1 MTKKRKLHTLLHMEV
16 NRCSSEIYKIGCFD
30 YQKAKNSV
38 RQNVAPI
45 FDIVAIIR
53 SVEDPYGLDSWL
65 IEVNNRN
72 KRTYKFEVSS
82 DCVYQPNLLAILSK
96 NGLNIHPC
104 YAEAVAD
111 HLLYQHRQC
120 EDTDSIVYRNKV
132 LGWYPF
138 EGQTYYFYDKTSFGG
153 NTAIT
158 TRKEFEFQ
166 RGDEATYLQFLKDTV
181 FPSTELS
188 LALAIGYSAVVV
200 SRLNG
205 EEADLGTILVNLC
218 GTSSTGKST
227 AEMLMCSPFM
237 NPEISNKNNG
247 LCFTANNTLNAIFGR
262 IDGVHGVP
270 FVIDDITT
278 NPHLKNQLMQFIYSL
293 ADGTHKGRLNG
304 NGELCGGGL
313 GWSGVAITSSET
325 PILDYGEQYQGTKAR
340 VLHTQGI
347 QWTKS
352 AKESELVKSVVRK
365 NYGFTGKEFADFVA
379 TIPMEKLCTGFKN
392 SVERVK
398 GFMDKTDNLTDRL
411 ANKFAAIHLTIELLN
426 AKFAFGL
433 SSDELIKRIIQC
445 EQDSIEERDNA
456 LKAYRCVVDFI
467 FRHEARFLE
476 DRQTKENTLIS
487 HYDKEYRPN
496 NAYGKII
503 KYSTHWEVHIL
514 EEITKEILEKNGLGG
529 ELRGIRQKWIERG
542 LAKGDGD
549 HNTRK
554 YSIEGQVV
562 RCDCLILKGGI
573 IEPQGEQPPKAEKV
587 AQPEIPVS
595 TYEVD
600 DSTAFDDLFG
610 GEE

>member
-1 MTKKRKLHTLLHMEV
+1 MSLL
-16 NRCSSEIYKIGCFD
+16 G
-30 YQKAKNSV
+30 KNG
-38 RQNVAPI
+38 
-45 FDIVAIIR
+45 III
-53 SVEDPYGLDSWL
+53 DPYFT
-65 IEVNNRN
+65 V
-72 KRTYKFEVSS
+72 
-82 DCVYQPNLLAILSK
+82 
-96 NGLNIHPC
+96 
-104 YAEAVAD
+104 AVIQ
-111 HLLYQHRQC
+111 HLLYGYKQC
-120 EDTDSIVYRNKV
+120 RITSSIVYRNKV

-138 EGQTYYFYDKTSFGG
+138 DGQTYYFYDETKFGG
-153 NTAIT
+153 NTALT
-158 TRKEFEFQ
+158 TRKEFEFR
-166 RGDEATYLQFLKDTV
+166 RGDEATYLQFLQDTV

-205 EEADLGTILVNLC
+205 EEADLGTVIVNLC

-278 NPHLKNQLMQFIYSL
+278 NPYLKNQLTQFIYSL

-304 NGELCGGGL
+304 NGELCEGGL

-352 AKESELVKSVVRK
+352 AEESELVKSVVRK

-379 TIPMEKLCTGFKN
+379 KIPMGKLCTGFKK

-411 ANKFAAIHLTIELLN
+411 ANKFAAIYLTIELLN

-433 SSDELIKRIIQC
+433 SSDELIKRFIQC

-467 FRHEARFLE
+467 FRHQANFLE
-476 DRQTKENTLIS
+476 DRQTKDDTLIS
-487 HYDKEYRPN
+487 HFRDEYRPK

-503 KYSTHWEVHIL
+503 KYSTHWEVHLL

-529 ELRGIRQKWIERG
+529 ELRGIRQKWIERE

-554 YSIEGQVV
+554 YSIEGQVA
-562 RCDCLILKGGI
+562 RCDCLIIQGGI
-573 IEPQGEQPPKAEKV
+573 VEPQGEEPPKVEE
-587 AQPEIPVS
+587 AQPETPVS

-600 DSTAFDDLFG
+600 DSKALDDLFG

>member
-1 MTKKRKLHTLLHMEV
+1 MSLL
-16 NRCSSEIYKIGCFD
+16 G
-30 YQKAKNSV
+30 KNG
-38 RQNVAPI
+38 
-45 FDIVAIIR
+45 III
-53 SVEDPYGLDSWL
+53 DPYFTG
-65 IEVNNRN
+65 
-72 KRTYKFEVSS
+72 
-82 DCVYQPNLLAILSK
+82 
-96 NGLNIHPC
+96 
-104 YAEAVAD
+104 AVIQ
-111 HLLYQHRQC
+111 HLLYGYKQC
-120 EDTDSIVYRNKV
+120 RITSSIVYRNKV

-138 EGQTYYFYDKTSFGG
+138 DGQTYYFYDETTFGG
-153 NTAIT
+153 NTALT
-158 TRKEFEFQ
+158 TRKEFEFK
-166 RGDEATYLQFLKDTV
+166 RGDEATYLQFLQDTV

-205 EEADLGTILVNLC
+205 EEADLGTVIVNLC

-278 NPHLKNQLMQFIYSL
+278 NPYLKNQLTQFIYSL

-304 NGELCGGGL
+304 NGELCEGGL

-352 AKESELVKSVVRK
+352 AEESELVKSVVRK

-379 TIPMEKLCTGFKN
+379 KIPMEKLCTGFKK

-411 ANKFAAIHLTIELLN
+411 ANKFAAIYLTIELLN

-433 SSDELIKRIIQC
+433 SSEELIKRFIQC

-467 FRHEARFLE
+467 FRYQANFLE
-476 DRQTKENTLIS
+476 DRQTKDDTLIS
-487 HYDKEYRPN
+487 HFRDDYRPK

-503 KYSTHWEVHIL
+503 KYSTHWEVHLL

-529 ELRGIRQKWIERG
+529 ELRGIRQKWIERE

-554 YSIEGQVV
+554 YSIEGQVA
-562 RCDCLILKGGI
+562 RCDCLIIQGGI
-573 IEPQGEQPPKAEKV
+573 VEPQGEEPPKAEEV
-587 AQPEIPVS
+587 TQPEIPVS